1 MAAPTTPAA
10 VMVLR
15 AMLNHNRSGKAE
27 FTVLNAVILAIVVAI
42 AGGVGIPLIEKVTS
56 RAQHTAVLQNLH
68 MLRSQIELYKLEHK
82 GEAPVLYRNAFP
94 QLIRA
99 TNAEG
104 IPGEPGG
111 KYPYGP
117 YLRAGVPLNPITGRS
132 IVTPTDTFPPTAP
145 SGNGGWIYH
154 QETGRIA
161 IDLEEFLTK

>member
-1 MAAPTTPAA
+1 
-10 VMVLR
+10 
-15 AMLNHNRSGKAE
+15 MLNHSRSGKAE

-42 AGGVGIPLIEKVTS
+42 AGGVGIPLIEKVSS

-68 MLRSQIELYKLEHK
+68 TLRSQIELYKLEHK
-82 GEAPVLYRNAFP
+82 GEAPVLYQNAFP

-104 IPGEPGG
+104 IPGEPGS

-117 YLRAGVPLNPITGRS
+117 YLHAGVPLNPITGRS

>member
-1 MAAPTTPAA
+1 MALAA
-10 VMVLR
+10 VTVLR
-15 AMLNHNRSGKAE
+15 AMPNHNRSGKAE

-42 AGGVGIPLIEKVTS
+42 AGGVGIPLIEKASS
-56 RAQHTAVLQNLH
+56 RAQHTALLQNLH
-68 MLRSQIELYKLEHK
+68 TLRSQIELYKAEHG
-82 GEAPVLYRNAFP
+82 GEAPVLYQNAFP

-104 IPGEPGG
+104 IPGEPGS

-117 YLRAGVPLNPITGRS
+117 YLRAGVPLNAITGRS